1 MLRFQIVWSLFRP
14 FDRILERSVE
24 HLQVFVCLLFQLIF
38 NSAIRQSLG
47 AFAGRNTTARRQM
60 ENDAAT
66 ANGRIEMFPGT
77 VMLSNTSSTTVA
89 RPNAS
94 ATDPAALRAQHRAQ
108 LTASLDYISAAWSWR
123 SMNLFRTQQISH
135 LHLALQIESSPLYS
149 ASNPTMTRLVSL
161 CNRGFEEPPVF
172 QPIVRHAPEPSNEGV
187 DSAPGR
193 GRNVRQNTTADAPLT
208 QPQNVEV
215 DDLGEL
221 MRRFT
226 EVELGGDGQCLFC
239 VLRYLQA
246 HEVGHEVLQN
256 TGVSDVNEDVTITR
270 ERVCNH
276 LDLVKDTLV
285 DNHNVLASAA
295 MAMECGDVQS
305 YMTWMR
311 NSESPGGVIEVNA
324 WAHLMEQHVFVYSTT
339 VFAGSGGIYKEEFQ
353 HNPRSSLERAHY
365 ILHRV
370 GRGESSSI

>member
-1 MLRFQIVWSLFRP
+1 
-14 FDRILERSVE
+14 
-24 HLQVFVCLLFQLIF
+24 
-38 NSAIRQSLG
+38 
-47 AFAGRNTTARRQM
+47 
-60 ENDAAT
+60 
-66 ANGRIEMFPGT
+66 MFPGT
-77 VMLSNTSSTTVA
+77 AILSNTNSRVSSTTSVA

-94 ATDPAALRAQHRAQ
+94 ATDPAALRTQHRAQ

-123 SMNLFRTQQISH
+123 SRNLFRTQQISH

-149 ASNPTMTRLVSL
+149 ASNSTMTRLISL
-161 CNRGFEEPPVF
+161 CNGEFEEPPVF
-172 QPIVRHAPEPSNEGV
+172 QPIVRHAPEPSNECV

-193 GRNVRQNTTADAPLT
+193 GRNVRQNTTEDVPLT
-208 QPQNVEV
+208 QPQNVEG
-215 DDLGEL
+215 DDLDDL
-221 MRRFT
+221 RCRFT
-226 EVELGGDGQCLFC
+226 EVELGGRGQCLFF

-246 HEVGHEVLQN
+246 HKVGHEVLAN
-256 TGVSDVNEDVTITR
+256 TGVLDANEDVSITR

-276 LDLVKDTLV
+276 LDQVKDTLV

-295 MAMECGDVQS
+295 MAIECGDVSS

-339 VFAGSGGIYKEEFQ
+339 VFTGSGGTYTEEFQ
-353 HNPRSSLERAHY
+353 HNPRSSHERAHH